1 MAKSKTQKAEN
12 QDYTYYKLGMKY
24 YRNIHPNKF
33 YKRNMD
39 TTFETKTRDELVL
52 ALNKIHLSFNL
63 SEFYFKKV
71 IDEYPQSAYCEDSKE
86 KIQLLHKLLKSYK
99 DVDIEENKIINN
111 EAFINE
117 MGLKI
122 L

>member
-1 MAKSKTQKAEN
+1 
-12 QDYTYYKLGMKY
+12 MKY

-33 YKRNMD
+33 YKRNLD
-39 TTFETKTRDELVL
+39 TTFETKTRDELVS

-71 IDEYPQSAYCEDSKE
+71 IDEYPQSAYCEDSKA
-86 KIQLLHKLLKSYK
+86 KIQLLNKLYKSYK
-99 DVDIEENKIINN
+99 DIELEENKIINN
-111 EAFINE
+111 DAFIKE